1 MPSQS
6 LHMAFDGIN
15 SLLIAIITSQSAQR
29 KALDILNTV
38 GLSNS
43 VLKLIERRHRLD
55 KWIAYAGMIITI
67 VVMIVFW
74 RLTH

>member
-1 MPSQS
+1 M
-6 LHMAFDGIN
+6 DV
-15 SLLIAIITSQSAQR
+15 
-29 KALDILNTV
+29 LNTV

-43 VLKLIERRHRLD
+43 VLKLIERRHRVD

-67 VVMIVFW
+67 VVMIAFW